1 VGLSGAGANRL
12 AGPTRSRAVRRGL
25 TAVVLGVAV
34 ALAAVIAAGGRGAGD
49 AGSQRA
55 GEVGPRPG
63 DRPFVTSVAGDR
75 AVVWAVGD
83 GADGGDEARAVARLI
98 ARRPVDRLLY
108 LGDVYDEGTAEE
120 FADNYATTYGR
131 MARIT
136 APTSGNHEAD
146 NERTGYDPYWRRV
159 RGVRPPDWYAFR
171 AGGWAVLSLDS
182 EAAHHR
188 GSAQHR
194 WLQRQVRAPGTCR
207 IAFWHRPRFSAGI
220 DHGDQE
226 DTAPLWDA
234 LRGRAA
240 IVIAGHEHD
249 MQRFE
254 PIDGITQFV
263 SGAGGHGHYA
273 LRRDPRLAFGDDRS
287 YGALRM
293 ELSPG
298 RAEHAFIA
306 ADGRTLDSGTVRCRP
321 QR

>member
-1 VGLSGAGANRL
+1 VSDQGANRL
-12 AGPTRSRAVRRGL
+12 AGLRRSRAARRGL
-25 TAVVLGVAV
+25 AALGVGVAV
-34 ALAAVIAAGGRGAGD
+34 ALAAVIAAGGGGAGD
-49 AGSQRA
+49 ARNQRA
-55 GEVGPRPG
+55 GDSGPRAG
-63 DRPFVTSVAGDR
+63 ASAFVPSVPGDR

-83 GADGGDEARAVARLI
+83 GADGGDEARAVAGLI
-98 ARRPVDRLLY
+98 ARRPADRLLY
-108 LGDVYDEGTAEE
+108 LGDVYDDGTAEE
-120 FADNYATTYGR
+120 FADNYVTTYGR
-131 MARIT
+131 LARIT

-146 NERTGYDPYWRRV
+146 NESTGYDPYWRRM

-182 EAAHHR
+182 EAPHDR
-188 GSAQHR
+188 GSEQHR

-207 IAFWHRPRFSAGI
+207 IAFWHRARFSAGTN
-220 DHGDQE
+220 HGDQE
-226 DTAPLWDA
+226 DMAPLWDA
-234 LRGRAA
+234 LRGHAA
-240 IVIAGHEHD
+240 IVVAGHEHD
-249 MQRFE
+249 MQRFA

-263 SGAGGHGHYA
+263 SGAGGHSHYA

-306 ADGRTLDSGTVRCRP
+306 ADGRKLDSGTVRCRP